1 MTEEYNSEH
10 STASVETQ
18 LVGSESR
25 MITRSN
31 NANKPL
37 KQCAAFLSQY
47 IKEHTLEDNEE
58 LIQAVSAAWRRLLPS
73 VQQSLNL

>member
-47 IKEHTLEDNEE
+47 IKEHT
-58 LIQAVSAAWRRLLPS
+58 
-73 VQQSLNL
+73 